1 MSYPIPT
8 LPTINQITNNM
19 LGQINVQTTK
29 ICMYLLTVINSI
41 VIQELIL
48 FNALLKDNEFIIIN
62 FYESKIYS
70 EYLVNLVTVLLLKGS
85 FAYFGFCLKL

>member
-1 MSYPIPT
+1 MYKLPRYVLTYCYQQHCNSRVNPI
-8 LPTINQITNNM
+8 QHF
-19 LGQINVQTTK
+19 V
-29 ICMYLLTVINSI
+29 
-41 VIQELIL
+41 
-48 FNALLKDNEFIIIN
+48 KDNEFIIIN